1 MSAPGSVYKR
11 CGCREA
17 GSRRQL
23 GRHCPKLARR
33 GHGSWYFS
41 LPTGQG
47 RPLRR
52 GGYTTRDQARAALH
66 ELRARTIA
74 SEGLTVGQ
82 WMEQW
87 LTGRTNLRASTRRN
101 YRSHLDLHLLPA
113 LGDIRLA
120 ELDTARIQAA
130 FDQLAAPGPG
140 GTSAV
145 SPVGLHRVRAAL
157 RTILNAAVRA
167 GLLEQ
172 NPARQVC
179 LTPTTRPHPVVWTDE
194 RVRKWERT
202 GIRPAVAVWTAEQT
216 AQFLTSIGD
225 HCLYAA
231 FHVIALRGLRRGE
244 ATGLRWSDLDLTAG
258 LLTISRQVQ
267 YQDGRLVTCPPKSRA
282 SNRTI
287 ALDPDTIEVLRAH
300 RTRQNAEKM
309 LARESWRETGHV
321 FTRPDGTLLSPEV
334 LTQLMRELND
344 AACLPPI
351 RLHDLRHGAATL
363 ALAAGADL
371 KVVRDMLGHSSIV
384 LTADTYTSVLPQV
397 AHQAA
402 ADTAALI
409 RAAGSLVPGTRR
421 RRQPDYPR
429 PPKADPLQQ
438 ARAA

>member
-1 MSAPGSVYKR
+1 MK
-11 CGCREA
+11 
-17 GSRRQL
+17 
-23 GRHCPKLARR
+23 
-33 GHGSWYFS
+33 
-41 LPTGQG
+41 
-47 RPLRR
+47 
-52 GGYTTRDQARAALH
+52 
-66 ELRARTIA
+66 
-74 SEGLTVGQ
+74 
-82 WMEQW
+82 QW
-87 LTGRTNLRASTRRN
+87 LTGRTNLHASTRRN

-120 ELDTARIQAA
+120 ELDTVRIQAA
-130 FDQLAAPGPG
+130 FDKLATPGPS
-140 GTSAV
+140 GTPAV

-167 GLLEQ
+167 GLLTQ
-172 NPARQVC
+172 NPARQV
-179 LTPTTRPHPVVWTDE
+179 LLAPTSRPHPVVWTEE
-194 RVRKWERT
+194 RIREWERT

-216 AQFLTSIGD
+216 AQLLTAIHD
-225 HCLYAA
+225 HRLYPA

-244 ATGLRWSDLDLTAG
+244 ASGLRWSDLDLTSG
-258 LLTISRQVQ
+258 LLTVSRQVQ

-287 ALDPDTIEVLRAH
+287 ALDPDTIEVLRDH

-309 LARESWRETGHV
+309 LAGEAWQETGHV
-321 FTRPDGTLLSPEV
+321 FTRPDGRLLSPEV
-334 LTQLMRELND
+334 LTLLMREFND
-344 AACLPPI
+344 SAGLPPI

-371 KVVRDMLGHSSIV
+371 KVVQDMLGHSSIV

-409 RAAGSLVPGTRR
+409 RAAGCLVPGTSRR
-421 RRQPDYPR
+421 RHPDYPR
-429 PPKADPLQQ
+429 PPQPDPLQQ